1 MSDFYASQPPSLD
14 FHSSDRA
21 NARAGVDSLE
31 AFNAEVKRILEG
43 VGYAIV
49 DNPNYFD
56 QKDIDA
62 GGFAD
67 PDARQPDTNPQ
78 VTRYN
83 PTDVQNAAAEISQ
96 IAEEMGVNL
105 YTVDGNKPYF
115 YNTGIAELNDVLYG
129 RANRGDNAM
138 SRTPGTF
145 ESPIDSMGFGDYV
158 KQVLPNL
165 AIGLAAG
172 PFVSWALGAIPG
184 LGGLVAG
191 QNFAAAGIKGALADA
206 VVQGVTTGEINLGDA
221 LKSGAFASAG
231 YIASDFMKDVLAYS
245 KPETAQ
251 TLMAQ
256 ELQAAGVEDF
266 ANMTEAQRLQVAAD
280 FSNRVGVDMTTANK
294 FIDYGLGETR
304 FADLGGLLGPDG
316 FLSQVTGTNFA
327 DLNVEGLQN
336 AVDNVLG
343 IIPEGVVDALLGE
356 GPDWQSLSEQDKVA
370 ALLGQYDERFFDVMS
385 PRGQSDLQG
394 IWNLDDVQE
403 GLSSA
408 AQLSNGGALANAL
421 RFGMEAGGGALP
433 AATNSVDWGRVVE
446 AFNSVEGP
454 EFNYE
459 LPDIEFTDPAEDT
472 VNAADPDIEDP
483 FEDTTQTPDPMVP
496 QDPIVSSPTDPI
508 WGQIDYGPQDGPFE
522 PSSVTSPWSNLR
534 DQMEGGSP
542 GFAVKGEP
550 NQQFWGTEYHMIAD
564 LSRMDN
570 EGITEAERE
579 FARQDWDRRI
589 AEGEDPSTWD
599 GGTNGANR
607 ENWVLHGWR
616 NNDELRSAIQ
626 ESGFDNN
633 GQLPPGGQ
641 PGGELPPPGGSTDL
655 PPGGSDLPPSGSPLP
670 SAAGL
675 LGTPQGA
682 GTPMPM
688 PGVPN
693 ANFVISPKVDI
704 RATDMLAGLLSRY
717 I

>member
-1 MSDFYASQPPSLD
+1 MNIEQVAA
-14 FHSSDRA
+14 RA
-21 NARAGVDSLE
+21 NVPVETMQEFLGAVEAYNADYRQSYESLQDQMGLGNKSGEWFWNQFQLPEDQRDPQYTAYKQAQVAAQSDYNEQLATLHSEYGVPQ
-31 AFNAEVKRILEG
+31 
-43 VGYAIV
+43 AIV
-49 DNPNYFD
+49 DNNKTYYLNVGN
-56 QKDIDA
+56 QTL
-62 GGFAD
+62 
-67 PDARQPDTNPQ
+67 DT
-78 VTRYN
+78 VA
-83 PTDVQNAAAEISQ
+83 PTTE
-96 IAEEMGVNL
+96 
-105 YTVDGNKPYF
+105 
-115 YNTGIAELNDVLYG
+115 
-129 RANRGDNAM
+129 
-138 SRTPGTF
+138 
-145 ESPIDSMGFGDYV
+145 FG
-158 KQVLPNL
+158 
-165 AIGLAAG
+165 
-172 PFVSWALGAIPG
+172 SWATLDNSFQIGDFVQMAVPAI
-184 LGGLVAG
+184 LVAAVG
-191 QNFAAAGIKGALADA
+191 GPLATKLGSVFGSASLGKVGTAALTNIAQQAI
-206 VVQGVTTGEINLGDA
+206 TTGEIDLGNTLAAAATAGIINLADSLPVIGELYQDKSFAGAFTRGSINDLVKQGIQEGSIDLGDA
-221 LKSGAFASAG
+221 ARAG
-231 YIASDFMKDVLAYS
+231 LI
-245 KPETAQ
+245 Q
-251 TLMAQ
+251 TGF
-256 ELQAAGVEDF
+256 E
-266 ANMTEAQRLQVAAD
+266 
-280 FSNRVGVDMTTANK
+280 VGVDV
-294 FIDYGLGETR
+294 LGDAIQTGNVDRLSRETLNGAPISQQDLDR
-304 FADLGGLLGPDG
+304 LADTADLYGLLGPDG
-316 FLSQVTGTNFA
+316 ALAKLGFDVGYLPTGPLGDLLGSLGFENIRGDFDQAWEQRDERIANGMGVQEANDLYYQEVARYDQRFFNPLQPKGESDFAGIWEENPLAYTGT
-327 DLNVEGLQN
+327 
-336 AVDNVLG
+336 
-343 IIPEGVVDALLGE
+343 IISGNWGTEGE
-356 GPDWQSLSEQDKVA
+356 GANVPAFDIGVRFDSE
-370 ALLGQYDERFFDVMS
+370 G
-385 PRGQSDLQG
+385 
-394 IWNLDDVQE
+394 
-403 GLSSA
+403 
-408 AQLSNGGALANAL
+408 NA
-421 RFGMEAGGGALP
+421 
-433 AATNSVDWGRVVE
+433 
-446 AFNSVEGP
+446 
-454 EFNYE
+454 
-459 LPDIEFTDPAEDT
+459 FTDTFNFNPDTNTFESPQEIEEEIVDVTEDT

-496 QDPIVSSPTDPI
+496 QDPIVSSPTDPT

-670 SAAGL
+670 SAGGL